1 MDRTVVIAGVG
12 PGLGAALVRKFS
24 KEGGR
29 VAMLAR
35 SEDYLSGL
43 TNELKDRKLLALPT
57 DLAEPEE
64 IARAF
69 AQTRA
74 ELGPVDVLICHAS
87 ASSWSGIE
95 ELTAA
100 EFERAWRVTVLGA
113 FLCCKEVAGEMIAR
127 GRGVIL
133 FTGATSA
140 IRGRKGALDFS
151 SAKFG
156 LRGLADSLARELW
169 PKGIHVAHVV
179 IDGEIGE
186 PGAAEKPGEPQLDP
200 DAIAQSY
207 WALAEQPRS
216 AWSFELDLRPHGEE
230 FFA

>member
-1 MDRTVVIAGVG
+1 MARTTVVAGVG

-24 KEGGR
+24 EDGGQ
-29 VAMLAR
+29 VALLAR
-35 SEDYLSGL
+35 SEDYLRTL
-43 TNELKDRKLLALPT
+43 TNELKDRTLLSVPT
-57 DLAEPEE
+57 DLAAGPE

-69 AQTRA
+69 AKTRA
-74 ELGPVDVLICHAS
+74 ELGPADVLICHAS

-95 ELTAA
+95 ELTAE

-113 FLCCKEVAGEMIAR
+113 FLCCKEVAAEMIAR
-127 GRGVIL
+127 GSGVIL

-169 PKGIHVAHVV
+169 PKGIHVAHIV

-186 PGAAEKPGEPQLDP
+186 PGATEKPGDPKLDP

-216 AWSFELDLRPHGEE
+216 AWSFELDLRPHRED

>member
-1 MDRTVVIAGVG
+1 MERTVVVAGVG

-24 KEGGR
+24 EEGGK

-35 SEDYLSGL
+35 SEDYLTGL
-43 TNELKDRKLLALPT
+43 TKELSERKLLALPT
-57 DLAEPEE
+57 DLAQPEE
-64 IARAF
+64 IARAL

-74 ELGPVDVLICHAS
+74 EFGPVDVLICHAS

-95 ELTAA
+95 ELTAE
-100 EFERAWRVTVLGA
+100 EFERAWRVTVRGA

-127 GRGVIL
+127 GSGVIL

-156 LRGLADSLARELW
+156 LRGFADSLARELW
-169 PKGIHVAHVV
+169 PKGIHVAHIV

-186 PGAAEKPGEPQLDP
+186 PGAAENPGEPQLDP

-216 AWSFELDLRPHGEE
+216 AWSFELDLRPHSEE

>member
-1 MDRTVVIAGVG
+1 
-12 PGLGAALVRKFS
+12 
-24 KEGGR
+24 
-29 VAMLAR
+29 MLAR
-35 SEDYLSGL
+35 SEDYLTGL
-43 TNELKDRKLLALPT
+43 TKELSERKLLALPT
-57 DLAEPEE
+57 DLAQPEE
-64 IARAF
+64 IARAL

-74 ELGPVDVLICHAS
+74 EFGPVDVLICHAS

-95 ELTAA
+95 ELTAE
-100 EFERAWRVTVLGA
+100 EFERAWRVTVRGA

-127 GRGVIL
+127 GSGVIL

-156 LRGLADSLARELW
+156 LRGFADSLARELW
-169 PKGIHVAHVV
+169 PKGIHVAHIV

-186 PGAAEKPGEPQLDP
+186 PGAAENPGEPQLDP

-216 AWSFELDLRPHGEE
+216 AWSFELDLRPHSEE

>member
-1 MDRTVVIAGVG
+1 MEQTVVVAGVG

-24 KEGGR
+24 ENGGR
-29 VAMLAR
+29 VALLAR
-35 SEDYLSGL
+35 SEAYLTGL
-43 TNELKDRKLLALPT
+43 TSELSDRRLLALPT
-57 DLAEPEE
+57 DLAQPDE

-74 ELGPVDVLICHAS
+74 EFGPIDILICHAS

-95 ELTAA
+95 EIGAE

-113 FLCCKEVAGEMIAR
+113 FLCCKEAVGEMIER
-127 GRGVIL
+127 GSGVIL

-140 IRGRKGALDFS
+140 IRGRKGALGFS

-169 PKGIHVAHVV
+169 PKAFT
-179 IDGEIGE
+179 
-186 PGAAEKPGEPQLDP
+186 
-200 DAIAQSY
+200 S
-207 WALAEQPRS
+207 RTS
-216 AWSFELDLRPHGEE
+216 
-230 FFA
+230 